1 MEAKDDGGEGKSADE
16 GKSAGGGGGGG
27 GDGDERSEEVADEA
41 VLMECLGM
49 IEDMFF
55 DEVDLDDGFGDS
67 DDEGG
72 AWNQAESKEG
82 ASLREEIR
90 ALEDRA
96 ADSFRDKIAS
106 DAEEKH
112 GGGGGGTEFTL
123 EQSDLHR
130 QFCEL
135 VESRLDTCLRKQG
148 RSADDLLAAIK
159 RIDGRPSSG
168 TSYLSMASREIVTML
183 HEVRRRGSVRQVPNA
198 RHRRLSTTRLL
209 TTPPACR
216 HIGHSRSMILLCG
229 QRTCGSGRRRGSGPM
244 ADCASMARA

>member
-1 MEAKDDGGEGKSADE
+1 MEAKDDGGGEGKAADE
-16 GKSAGGGGGGG
+16 GKAAGGGGV
-27 GDGDERSEEVADEA
+27 DERGEEVADEA

-55 DEVDLDDGFGDS
+55 DEVDLGDGFGDS

-112 GGGGGGTEFTL
+112 GGGGGGGGDGGTEFTL
-123 EQSDLHR
+123 EHTDLHR

-159 RIDGRPSSG
+159 RIDGRPSSS
-168 TSYLSMASREIVTML
+168 TSYLSMASREIVTTL
-183 HEVRRRGSVRQVPNA
+183 NEVGSGSSSPSA
-198 RHRRLSTTRLL
+198 RHRRLTT
-209 TTPPACR
+209 A
-216 HIGHSRSMILLCG
+216 RSPSPVATLE
-229 QRTCGSGRRRGSGPM
+229 GR
-244 ADCASMARA
+244 

>member
-1 MEAKDDGGEGKSADE
+1 MEAKDDGGGEGKAADE
-16 GKSAGGGGGGG
+16 GKAAGGGG
-27 GDGDERSEEVADEA
+27 DERGEEVADEA

-55 DEVDLDDGFGDS
+55 DEVDLGDDGFGDS

-112 GGGGGGTEFTL
+112 GGGGGGGGDGGTEFTL
-123 EQSDLHR
+123 EHTDLHR

-135 VESRLDTCLRKQG
+135 IESRLDTCLRKQG

-159 RIDGRPSSG
+159 RIDGRPSSS
-168 TSYLSMASREIVTML
+168 TSYLSMASREIVTTLNEVGSGSSTLSAL
-183 HEVRRRGSVRQVPNA
+183 H
-198 RHRRLSTTRLL
+198 HRL
-209 TTPPACR
+209 TTA
-216 HIGHSRSMILLCG
+216 RSPSPVATLE
-229 QRTCGSGRRRGSGPM
+229 GR
-244 ADCASMARA
+244 